1 MTSALATN
9 KDFKKKQA
17 YYSKKFKAKLTLE
30 EIEILNHLETLKKDL
45 DFLYSSFDY
54 VTDPILIDSYIYEI
68 KSVQM
73 KYQFYL
79 NLCKEQG
86 LSKNFA

>member
-1 MTSALATN
+1 MATN
-9 KDFKKKQA
+9 LINNKEFRKKQA
-17 YYSKKFKAKLTLE
+17 YYSKKFKTKLTME
-30 EIEILNHLETLKKDL
+30 EIEILNNLETLKKDL

-54 VTDPILIDSYIYEI
+54 VTDPTLIDSYIYEI

-86 LSKNFA
+86 LNKNFA